1 MSPGVRMP
9 PSISLHHPL
18 YRIARAFSTGSREIL
33 QSVYQVVFPPVC
45 LSCERFLL
53 ETPLKI
59 CPECSS
65 TMKRVNAADSLYLEM
80 QQRLCGE
87 GLVDELVSAF
97 YFEQEGGV
105 QTLIHR
111 LKYEDMPL
119 IGIELGRYV
128 AVALAGLMHAVPDAV
143 VVPVPLHRAKL
154 RERGY
159 NQSDYI
165 ARGISNLTGL
175 PVHARLLR
183 RRRFTAT
190 QTRLNR
196 EERRANVRDAFE
208 VNRAITPHA
217 AFILVDDVITTG
229 ATILECARVLRQHS
243 AARIYAASVA
253 LASYSVD
260 QQT

>member
-1 MSPGVRMP
+1 MS
-9 PSISLHHPL
+9 PSISLHHPV
-18 YRIARAFSTGSREIL
+18 YRIARAFSNGSREIL

-45 LSCERFLL
+45 LSCESFLP
-53 ETPLKI
+53 ETSLKI
-59 CPECSS
+59 CPECHS
-65 TMKRVNAADSLYLEM
+65 TMERVNAADSLYLEM
-80 QQRLCGE
+80 QQRLCGD
-87 GLVDELVSAF
+87 GVVDGLVSAF

-111 LKYEDMPL
+111 LKYAEMPVV
-119 IGIELGRYV
+119 GIELGKYV
-128 AVALAGLMHAVPDAV
+128 AVALAGLLHAVPDAV
-143 VVPVPLHRAKL
+143 IIPVPLHRAKV

-175 PVHARLLR
+175 PVHTRLLR

-208 VNRAITPHA
+208 VNRTITPNA
-217 AFILVDDVITTG
+217 SFILVDDVITTG
-229 ATILECARVLRQHS
+229 ATILECARVLRRYG
-243 AARIYAASVA
+243 AARVYAASAA
-253 LASYSVD
+253 LASYSMD
-260 QQT
+260 QET